1 MCEDG
6 MVNVDEGYVFN
17 LSCLKCS
24 LSPLSQAKK
33 DKDKRNV
40 HHYLL
45 ICGKGDGM
53 GTEIAGYS
61 GPPPQLKP

>member
-1 MCEDG
+1 

-24 LSPLSQAKK
+24 PLSPFPCKK
-33 DKDKRNV
+33 DKDKRNL

-45 ICGKGDGM
+45 ICGKGEGM

-61 GPPPQLKP
+61 GTSPHPIEP